1 MLDTDRAAMAARLA
15 ALQRVI
21 EGARAIA
28 PFRRELDSLEAQD
41 AAGRIDHL
49 LLQATR
55 EASALHARLRL
66 PTPLER
72 AETACVPLLL
82 LPAPTPT

>member
-1 MLDTDRAAMAARLA
+1 MIDTDRAAMAARLA

-28 PFRRELDSLEAQD
+28 PYRFELDNLDEQD

-49 LLQATR
+49 LLMITR
-55 EASALHARLRL
+55 EADALHRRVRL
-66 PTPLER
+66 PSTLER
-72 AETACVPLLL
+72 VEIACVPLLL
-82 LPAPTPT
+82 PAPT

>member
-1 MLDTDRAAMAARLA
+1 MIDTERAAMAARLA

-28 PFRRELDSLEAQD
+28 PYRFELDNLDEQD

-49 LLQATR
+49 LRQTTR
-55 EASALHARLRL
+55 EASALHRRVRL
-66 PTPLER
+66 PDTLER
-72 AETACVPLLL
+72 IEIGCVPVHPLS
-82 LPAPTPT
+82 APT